1 MPIPVTLKEDTAV
14 SVKINGPV
22 PVTLPQTVSDQ
33 SAKPNP
39 LTKPVRVDDIDVRR
53 TEARHRPIRAT
64 G

>member
-1 MPIPVTLKEDTAV
+1 MPITVTLKEDTEV

-22 PVTLPQTVSDQ
+22 PVTLAQTGSDQ